1 MFIFTLILKIALD
14 FVILLIAI
22 YTIRHYVFTLNRLFG
37 KQRYPYINI
46 DTASWPSVTVLVCAH
61 NEEAVIAH
69 SLQALLEVHYPADKL
84 KILVIN
90 DRSTD
95 RTQEIVNDF
104 ATRAPHLIAGFHRL
118 EGKPGKASAL
128 KDATPYVDSE
138 IVILFDADYIPGRG
152 LIKQLAAPFF
162 DPEVGLVM
170 GRVVPLNTGRNMLTR
185 LLDLERVGGYQVDQ
199 QARMNLDLVPQYG
212 GTVGGVRKAALES
225 VGGWLEDTLAEDT
238 DLTYRAILKG
248 WKSVYQNRSE
258 CYEEVP
264 ETWPVRIRQITR
276 WAKGHNQ
283 TMCRYT
289 GSCFSSR
296 NISLHE
302 KVDGLFLLGV
312 YLMSPVIF
320 TGWILAII
328 LFYLGDNNLMSGV
341 LALMAVAAFGAVGNF
356 AAFFEIGSAVYLDGG
371 SNRIR
376 LLPFNLFSFL
386 ISTFTVSA
394 ATVTQVF
401 RERTTCNIW
410 EKTLRFR
417 KASFV
422 MGEAA

>member
-1 MFIFTLILKIALD
+1 MLTFIFILKAALA
-14 FVILLIAI
+14 FIVLLICI

-37 KQRYPYINI
+37 RQRHPYINI
-46 DTASWPSVTVLVCAH
+46 DAAAWPSVTVLVCAH

-84 KILVIN
+84 RLLVVN

-95 RTQEIVNDF
+95 RTKEIVDDF
-104 ATRAPHLIAGFHRL
+104 SARFPHLITAFHRQG
-118 EGKPGKASAL
+118 GKPGKGPAL
-128 KDATPYVDSE
+128 RDATPLIESDII
-138 IVILFDADYIPGRG
+138 IVFDADYIPGRG
-152 LIKQLAAPFF
+152 LIKQLTAPFF

-170 GRVVPLNTGRNMLTR
+170 GRVVPLNTGRNLLTR
-185 LLDLERVGGYQVDQ
+185 LLDLERAGGYQVDQ

-212 GTVGGVRKAALES
+212 GTVGGVRRTALES

-238 DLTYRAILKG
+238 DLTYRAILRG

-289 GSCFSSR
+289 GSCFS
-296 NISLHE
+296 NHHISLHE
-302 KVDGLFLLGV
+302 KIDGLLLLGV
-312 YLMSPVIF
+312 YLMSPIIL
-320 TGWILAII
+320 TGWILAIV
-328 LFYLGDNNLMSGV
+328 LFYLGGDNLVSGA
-341 LALMAVAAFGAVGNF
+341 LALMAVAAFGAIGNF
-356 AAFFEIGSAVYLDGG
+356 AAFFEIGSAVYLDRGK
-371 SNRIR
+371 NRIR

-386 ISTFTVSA
+386 ISTFTVST
-394 ATVTQVF
+394 ATVTQIF
-401 RERTTCNIW
+401 SGKESCNIW
-410 EKTLRFR
+410 EKTPRFR
-417 KASFV
+417 KKDFV
-422 MGEAA
+422 LGAPA